1 MFYANIQTFQECSL
15 VVVTDVV
22 DNILVNIRILQVYF
36 MKKNVLYKNILLSK
50 KLY

>member
-1 MFYANIQTFQECSL
+1 MRTFWECSM

-50 KLY
+50 KFY